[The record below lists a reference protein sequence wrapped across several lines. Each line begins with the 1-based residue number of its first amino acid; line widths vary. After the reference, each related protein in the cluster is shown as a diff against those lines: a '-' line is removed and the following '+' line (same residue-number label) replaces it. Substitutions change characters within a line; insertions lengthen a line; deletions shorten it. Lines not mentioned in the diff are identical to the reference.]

1 MDLEREN
8 TKEKTNKNQLFS
20 TENESTHKVDL
31 TQIGFDAKI
40 SQTDTQEKPA
50 NPEDFF
56 KSENDTLVKNIVNT
70 KISSEEAAP
79 DGEVKQNQESFL
91 KEFQDIDQRLNLQIE
106 SLQSVKAKQKKFKLI
121 FLVSLLL
128 AATALFASLFYQNKI
143 NLSEQ
148 NIETPLTTSQNQ
160 LNTLNSNLILNQTKQ
175 ISLLMNKLAF
185 QASDFNRDLNISRS
199 DFENIST
206 KNISA
211 SNLSKKQEQI
221 VQTLNQIKQ
230 VLPKAQSIYNSSPEF
245 QASYTNFLSES
256 LSKEEGSESTLFS
269 SKQLIQDSSKILTN
283 KDLATLISSEDY
295 SQLTQTDLLKLLK
308 QIFNASQLNYVTEI
322 SQQSLNR
329 TDLTLVFSELN
340 KVATEFDPN
349 FSAFNIN
356 PDSQINFNSYTIN
369 ANDMVNVNA
378 DIKSSEAKLFS
389 LIANLDDAISDTKM
403 FQKIERTNYSQ
414 NINPNGE
421 FTSSVSL
428 DIKLNTE

>member
-1 MDLEREN
+1 MDLERTN
-8 TKEKTNKNQLFS
+8 QTDSTKKNQLFS

-40 SQTDTQEKPA
+40 SQAETQERPS

-70 KISSEEAAP
+70 KISTAENKP
-79 DGEVKQNQESFL
+79 DGEVQQNQDSYL

-106 SLQSVKAKQKKFKLI
+106 SLQSIKNKQKKFKMI
-121 FLVSLLL
+121 FLISLLL
-128 AATALFASLFYQNKI
+128 AAGALFVSLFYQNRI

-160 LNTLNSNLILNQTKQ
+160 LNALNSNLVLNQTKQ

-199 DFENIST
+199 DFENISN
-206 KNISA
+206 KNVA
-211 SNLSKKQEQI
+211 TSNLSKKQEQI
-221 VQTLNQIKQ
+221 VQTLDQVKQ
-230 VLPKAQSIYNSSPEF
+230 VLPKAQGVYNTSPEF
-245 QASYTNFLSES
+245 QAAYTSFLSES
-256 LSKEEGSESTLFS
+256 LAQEEGEDESLFS
-269 SKQLIQDSSKILTN
+269 SRQLIQDSSRILTN
-283 KDLATLISSEDY
+283 QELSTLIASEDY
-295 SQLTQTDLLKLLK
+295 SQLTQADLLKLLK

-322 SQQSLNR
+322 SQQNLNR
-329 TDLTLVFSELN
+329 TDLTLIFSELN
-340 KVATEFDPN
+340 KVATGFDPN

-356 PDSQINFNSYTIN
+356 PESQINFNSYTIN

-378 DIKSSEAKLFS
+378 DVKSSEAKLFS
-389 LIANLDDAISDTKM
+389 LIADLDDAISDTKM